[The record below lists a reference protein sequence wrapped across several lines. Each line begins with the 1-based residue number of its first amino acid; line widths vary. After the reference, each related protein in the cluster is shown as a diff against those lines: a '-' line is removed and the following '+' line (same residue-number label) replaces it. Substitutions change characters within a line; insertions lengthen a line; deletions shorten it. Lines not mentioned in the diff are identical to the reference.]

1 MTNRH
6 DWQPGASGCILRS
19 WRNHTEEG
27 FDLYR
32 QAGIKYAELSV
43 PVWTNA
49 FEGLDFYDH
58 PEKIY
63 SIAQRSGVE
72 FSSFHV
78 PFSVEVSFSNP
89 DAVARH
95 AAAEIMKKTIRSAA
109 EIGIKT
115 MVIHPSGAHY
125 EKYSDRE
132 FLVKQCIEHVGEIY
146 EYCERVNVT
155 LALENL
161 TGRGVCGTPNEMLR
175 FLHTY
180 ENLKVCFDT
189 NHCELLY
196 PEDYLD
202 ALLQAGMKGRI
213 ATLHVSD
220 YNMGKEMHLM
230 PGEGK
235 INWEKVLSKL
245 EQLDYSGVFMYEV
258 TGNCEKKISYTPQM
272 VADNFKEIISVGATK
287 PR

>member
-43 PVWTNA
+43 PVWTNS

-115 MVIHPSGAHY
+115 MVLHPSGAHY
-125 EKYSDRE
+125 EKYSDRK
-132 FLVKQCIEHVGEIY
+132 FLVKQCIDHVGEIY
-146 EYCERVNVT
+146 DFCEKEGVV

-161 TGRGVCGTPNEMLR
+161 TGRGVCGTPEEMLL
-175 FLHTY
+175 FL
-180 ENLKVCFDT
+180 NAFPNMQVCFDT
-189 NHCELLY
+189 NHCAYIL
-196 PEDYLD
+196 PEDYLHT
-202 ALLQAGMKGRI
+202 LLKAGMKGRI

-220 YNMGKEMHLM
+220 YNLDKEMHVM

-235 INWEKVLSKL
+235 INWNELITRL
-245 EQLDYSGVFMYEV
+245 EQLDFSGVFMYEV
-258 TGNCEKKISYTPQM
+258 TGNSEKNILYTPQM
-272 VADNFKEIISVGATK
+272 VRDNFENLMHVL
-287 PR
+287 